1 MVKSPYLKNQI
12 GRFNMKKPYW
22 REVDHTA
29 DSGIEVWAKSFLELM
44 LEAAMA
50 ISEMTTDIDSI
61 ELTEEHFILVEEV
74 EMDLLLVEFLKE
86 LLYLQE
92 VKGFIAIGFKKPK
105 HFPSKKAMVFSVT
118 AIGGKWDAEKH
129 ESRTCIKAVTYH
141 DLQLRMFKRDD
152 WYAKVIFDL

>member
-1 MVKSPYLKNQI
+1 
-12 GRFNMKKPYW
+12 MKKPYW
-22 REVDHTA
+22 KEVDHTA
-29 DSGIEVWAKSFLELM
+29 DSGIEVWANSFPELM

-61 ELTEEHFILVEEV
+61 DNTEEHFILVEEE

-92 VKGFIAIGFKKPK
+92 TKDFIPIGFKKPQ
-105 HFPSKKAMVFSVT
+105 HFPTKKAMVFSVT
-118 AIGGKWDAEKH
+118 ALGGKWDVEKH
-129 ESRTCIKAVTYH
+129 ESKTHIKAVTYH
-141 DLQLRMFKRDD
+141 DLQLRIFKRDD

>member
-1 MVKSPYLKNQI
+1 
-12 GRFNMKKPYW
+12 MKKPYW

-29 DSGIEVWAKSFLELM
+29 DSGIEVWANSFLELM

-61 ELTEEHFILVEEV
+61 EFTEEHFILVEEQ

-92 VKGFIAIGFKKPK
+92 VEDFIAIGFKKPQ
-105 HFPSKKAMVFSVT
+105 HFPTKKAMVFSVK
-118 AIGGKWDAEKH
+118 ALGGKWDVDKH
-129 ESRTCIKAVTYH
+129 ESRTHIKAVTYH
-141 DLQLRMFKRDD
+141 DLRLRMFKMND
-152 WYAKVIFDL
+152 WYCKVIFDL